1 MENQPI
7 GIFDSGIG
15 GLTIAYALKNKLPNE
30 SFIYFGDTKH
40 LPYGE
45 KSHEAIKNYS
55 LQIALFLKSKKCK
68 AIVIACNSA
77 SASAY
82 SFIKDHIKDIP
93 IYNAIDPLVNFISCN
108 YKGKK
113 LGIIGTKAT
122 INSNIYEDKINKQS
136 KGLKVFSLETPLLA
150 PMIEEGFINHEISA
164 TILKKYLNN
173 KKLQNIDTLILG
185 CTHYP
190 LIKKEIEKFYKGNVK
205 VLDSAEIISDFI
217 TLQLQN
223 SNLINTNGE
232 RKYHFVVSNYTRSFE
247 KSAFYFF
254 KENIKLEEI
263 DIWK

>member
-1 MENQPI
+1 
-7 GIFDSGIG
+7 
-15 GLTIAYALKNKLPNE
+15 
-30 SFIYFGDTKH
+30 
-40 LPYGE
+40 
-45 KSHEAIKNYS
+45 
-55 LQIALFLKSKKCK
+55 
-68 AIVIACNSA
+68 
-77 SASAY
+77 
-82 SFIKDHIKDIP
+82 
-93 IYNAIDPLVNFISCN
+93 
-108 YKGKK
+108 
-113 LGIIGTKAT
+113 
-122 INSNIYEDKINKQS
+122 
-136 KGLKVFSLETPLLA
+136 
-150 PMIEEGFINHEISA
+150 MIEEGFINHEISA

-217 TLQLQN
+217 TLQLQK
-223 SNLINTNGE
+223 SNLINVNGE